1 MLQLAQDPDADAL
14 LDRDPLAL
22 LIGMLLDQQFP
33 MERAFAGPAGLARRL
48 GVDRLDAR
56 ALAEYDPEA
65 LAAVFTGPPALHRYP
80 AAMAGRVQ
88 ALAALLVDRYDGD
101 AAALWRDAP
110 DGATLLRRLKALP
123 GFGAQK
129 AQIFVALLG
138 KQRGVTPPG
147 WREAAGAYGDD
158 GSFRSVADVVDGA
171 SLVRVREFKQAA
183 KAQKK
188 ARRHGAEPARATVG
202 ARSRC
207 TAVARWVNEGAGRR
221 FGHIGAVPH
230 RRGAIVS
237 QPQRRPDSSS
247 PDPVLI
253 TDAARSYE
261 EELEGPQA
269 PVRRDDGHAGAVH
282 GAGRGLLPDPVAGG
296 DAPGHLDPAA
306 VDGRAHRER
315 PPAPQERD
323 RQPLPR
329 PTGGRWRPVRTP

>member
-56 ALAEYDPEA
+56 ALAEYDPEV
-65 LAAVFTGPPALHRYP
+65 LAAAFTGPPALHRYP

-110 DGATLLRRLKALP
+110 DGATLFRRLKALP

-147 WREAAGAYGDD
+147 SGATSPTPPHFCAG
-158 GSFRSVADVVDGA
+158 SPPCPA
-171 SLVRVREFKQAA
+171 S
-183 KAQKK
+183 
-188 ARRHGAEPARATVG
+188 ARRRPRSS
-202 ARSRC
+202 SRC
-207 TAVARWVNEGAGRR
+207 WASSAG
-221 FGHIGAVPH
+221 
-230 RRGAIVS
+230 
-237 QPQRRPDSSS
+237 
-247 PDPVLI
+247 
-253 TDAARSYE
+253 
-261 EELEGPQA
+261 
-269 PVRRDDGHAGAVH
+269 
-282 GAGRGLLPDPVAGG
+282 
-296 DAPGHLDPAA
+296 
-306 VDGRAHRER
+306 
-315 PPAPQERD
+315 
-323 RQPLPR
+323 
-329 PTGGRWRPVRTP
+329 